1 MAFPLRFADPVY
13 PTLEGRE
20 MQTSND
26 SLAVWI
32 PRAQAVMRI
41 VVAYVFLQHGTAK
54 FFDIPSLGMQGIQ
67 LFSLMGLAG
76 VLEIGGGLLMLVG
89 LFTRPVAF
97 VLCGFMAVAYWMG
110 HAPMGFWPSG
120 NLGGGAI
127 LFCFI
132 FLNLVFAGP
141 GAWSFN
147 QR

>member
-1 MAFPLRFADPVY
+1 
-13 PTLEGRE
+13 

-76 VLEIGGGLLMLVG
+76 VLEIGGGLLLLVG

-97 VLCGFMAVAYWMG
+97 VLSGLMAFAYFIA
-110 HAPMGFWPSG
+110 HAPRDFWPL
-120 NLGGGAI
+120 NNGGELAI
-127 LFCFI
+127 MFCFT
-132 FLNLVFAGP
+132 FFYFVFAG
-141 GAWSFN
+141 GGSWSLD
-147 QR
+147 RLRGRR